1 MKRKLIYSFL
11 TAVVVIAGLSVWW
24 FWSQPKPLPLAL
36 RQGSFEQLPGWNR
49 ANVKKSLET
58 FQISCKTFLRQNP
71 EKLVGS
77 HHLHLKAKDWQPA
90 CQAALTIKPI
100 TNKKAKEFFQ
110 QWFSPVEFYNNRPVQ
125 GLFTGYYMPLLYGS
139 LTKTEKYN
147 VPIYG
152 VPSDLVTID
161 LGQFDPSFK
170 HKKLVG
176 RVAGHKIVPYYTRAE
191 INKGMIK
198 KKAPVL
204 VWIDNPIDRVFL
216 EIQGSGIVQ
225 LPDGKQIYLGYAAQN
240 GAPYTAIAKVL
251 IDKGVMTK
259 HNASMQAI
267 KRYLMAHPKEMHK
280 VLDQN
285 KSFVF
290 FELLSHNAAYGTQGV
305 ALTPGYSLAIDLKWI
320 PMGTPLW
327 LTTTRP
333 DRRSDDQKPFQR
345 LMIAQ
350 DTGGAIRGLVRGDVF
365 WGAGKRATY
374 IAGHMKN
381 EGHYWLLLPQHAV
394 DRLKQEF
401 ENLRLEITDKKPL
414 NKKSS

>member
-1 MKRKLIYSFL
+1 MKRTLLYSL
-11 TAVVVIAGLSVWW
+11 LAISLLGAGFAVWW
-24 FWSQPKPLPLAL
+24 FWPNPPRPIAL
-36 RQGSFEQLPGWNR
+36 KQASFTSLPGWDK
-49 ANVKKSLET
+49 ANVSKSLQT
-58 FQISCKTFLRQNP
+58 FQISCKTFLKQDP

-77 HHLHLKAKDWQPA
+77 HHLNLKAKDWHPA
-90 CQAALTIKPI
+90 CQAALAINSVTPE
-100 TNKKAKEFFQ
+100 NAKAFFQ
-110 QWFSPVEFYNNRPVQ
+110 KWFTPLEFYNGKPVQ

-139 LTKTEKYN
+139 RTKTDKFN

-152 VPSDLVTID
+152 LPSDLLTID
-161 LGQFDPSFK
+161 LSQFDPNLK
-170 HKKLVG
+170 HKKLIG
-176 RVAGHKIVPYYTRAE
+176 RVSGHRVVPYYTRAQ
-191 INKGMIK
+191 INKGAIK

-204 VWIDNPIDRVFL
+204 VWIDNPVDRVFL
-216 EIQGSGIVQ
+216 EIQGSGIVE
-225 LPDGKQIYLGYAAQN
+225 LPDGQRIYLGYAAQN

-267 KRYLMAHPKEMHK
+267 KRYLMSHPKEMNQ
-280 VLDQN
+280 VLNQN

-290 FELLSHNAAYGTQGV
+290 FEELRMNAALGTQGV

-327 LTTTRP
+327 LNTTRP
-333 DRRSDDQKPFQR
+333 DRQSDNQKPFQR

-365 WGAGKRATY
+365 WGAGKKATY

-381 EGHYWLLLPQHAV
+381 EGHYWLLLPHHATE
-394 DRLKQEF
+394 RLQQEF
-401 ENLRLEITDKKPL
+401 ATLKDKIPL
-414 NKKSS
+414 GK